1 MYNVS
6 KTLYSSGNSLFQT
19 AMFSMVGFSGSM
31 ALTVF
36 AGFRAAYPWWI

>member
-1 MYNVS
+1 MFNVS
-6 KTLYSSGNSLFQT
+6 KTFYSSGNGLFQT

-36 AGFRAAYPWWI
+36 AGIRAVYPWF